1 VSDRTTLED
10 NSATAE
16 SGGTVDAESGRNGNS
31 AEGEPGTETLAHIE
45 DIRSRLRAASDA
57 YYLNTDPIMSDA
69 EYDELMRELQGIEAA
84 HPSLVTPDSPTQRVM
99 GEASSTFTKVRHLTP
114 MLSLANVRTPE
125 ELRAWQQRAQR
136 LLPNA
141 TFSYICEPKIDGLSM
156 NLVYKRGRLTLGAT
170 RGDGAVGE
178 DVTANVRIIRDIPRQ
193 LAAGDAPIPDLVEV
207 RGEIYMRREDFE
219 SLNVRLGEE
228 AERGG
233 TTPRLF
239 ANARNAAAGS
249 LRQKDPRV
257 TASRPLSFLGYQ
269 IGTIEGAPE
278 PSGQA
283 EVLRW
288 LASWG
293 FPVSPLARSAA
304 TLEEAQAYCDERE
317 QQRFEVPYDID
328 GAVVKINDRWQQQE
342 LGFVA
347 HDPRWAIAY
356 KFVPIEANTKLL
368 DIFVNIGRTGA
379 VIPNA
384 RLAPVQ
390 IGGVTVKAATLFN
403 FDEIARK
410 DLRVGD
416 TVVVQR
422 HGDVIPGITKA
433 LVELRDGSQ
442 QPYVPP
448 TECPYCQAPLFREE
462 GEAVTYCSN
471 GVKGLCPAQ
480 RMEQLKYFAH
490 AMDIRG
496 LGDEIVVR
504 LANAGLIID
513 VADIFAITADDLLK
527 LPGFQK
533 KSAGNLISAIETSK
547 QQPFERLLTALGIR
561 YVGEKAAESVARGL
575 RTIDAVLNASA
586 EEIAALPGIGPK
598 IAESLHEWTQQQ
610 PNRDLVEKLRAAG
623 LRLEAAEDDGG
634 ASVDGPFSGQTFLLT
649 GSLASLTRGQAEQAI
664 QALGGTIVANVSK
677 SLSHLIAGEAAGSK
691 LEKATKLGVPV
702 EDEAWL
708 VERLRAHDAM
718 PAERRHV

>member
-1 VSDRTTLED
+1 MSNRRSHTDPTPTGEIDNPDSVEIGRIGNNEISDTIIAR
-10 NSATAE
+10 
-16 SGGTVDAESGRNGNS
+16 V
-31 AEGEPGTETLAHIE
+31 GELRA
-45 DIRSRLRAASDA
+45 RLRAASDA

-69 EYDELMRELQGIEAA
+69 EYDDLMRELQRIEDE

-114 MLSLANVRTPE
+114 MLSLANVRTPD

-136 LLPNA
+136 LLPSA
-141 TFSYICEPKIDGLSM
+141 TFGYVCEPKIDGLSM
-156 NLVYKRGRLTLGAT
+156 NLVYRRGRLALGAT
-170 RGDGAVGE
+170 RGDGTIGE
-178 DVTANVRIIRDIPRQ
+178 DVTANVRIIHDIPHQ
-193 LAAGDAPIPDLVEV
+193 LKSGAAPIPAVVEV
-207 RGEIYMRREDFE
+207 RGEIYMSRDDFE
-219 SLNVRLGEE
+219 ALNTRLGEE
-228 AERGG
+228 AEQAG

-249 LRQKDPRV
+249 LRQKDARV

-278 PSGQA
+278 PSGQE

-288 LASWG
+288 LAAWG
-293 FPVSPLARSAA
+293 FPVSPLATSVA
-304 TLEEAQAYCDERE
+304 TLEEAQAYCDQRE
-317 QQRFEVPYDID
+317 AHRFDVPYEID

-356 KFVPIEANTKLL
+356 KFAPIEANTTLL

-442 QPYVPP
+442 VPYVPP
-448 TECPYCQAPLFREE
+448 TECPFCHAPLFREE

-480 RMEQLKYFAH
+480 RLEQLKYFAR

-504 LANAGLIID
+504 LVNAGLISD
-513 VADIFAITADDLLK
+513 VADIYAITEDDLLK

-533 KSAGNLISAIETSK
+533 KSAANLINAIATSK

-561 YVGEKAAESVARGL
+561 YVGEKAAESVAHGL
-575 RTIDAVLNASA
+575 RSMDEVLNATTDD
-586 EEIAALPGIGPK
+586 IAALPGIGPK
-598 IAESLHEWTQQQ
+598 IAESLHEWAQQQ
-610 PNRDLVEKLRAAG
+610 PNRALVEKLRSAG
-623 LRLEAAEDDGG
+623 LCMEDQDDG
-634 ASVDGPFSGQTFLLT
+634 STSEDGPFSGQTFLLT
-649 GSLASLTRGQAEQAI
+649 GSLAELTRGQAEQAI
-664 QALGGTIVANVSK
+664 AALGGKIVGNVTK
-677 SLSHLIAGEAAGSK
+677 ALNHLIVGASPGSK
-691 LEKATKLGVPV
+691 LQKATKLNVPIH
-702 EDEAWL
+702 DEAWL
-708 VERLRAHDAM
+708 VEQLRAHDAM
-718 PAERRHV
+718 PAERHHV

>member
-1 VSDRTTLED
+1 
-10 NSATAE
+10 
-16 SGGTVDAESGRNGNS
+16 
-31 AEGEPGTETLAHIE
+31 
-45 DIRSRLRAASDA
+45 
-57 YYLNTDPIMSDA
+57 
-69 EYDELMRELQGIEAA
+69 
-84 HPSLVTPDSPTQRVM
+84 
-99 GEASSTFTKVRHLTP
+99 
-114 MLSLANVRTPE
+114 
-125 ELRAWQQRAQR
+125 
-136 LLPNA
+136 
-141 TFSYICEPKIDGLSM
+141 
-156 NLVYKRGRLTLGAT
+156 
-170 RGDGAVGE
+170 
-178 DVTANVRIIRDIPRQ
+178 
-193 LAAGDAPIPDLVEV
+193 
-207 RGEIYMRREDFE
+207 
-219 SLNVRLGEE
+219 
-228 AERGG
+228 
-233 TTPRLF
+233 
-239 ANARNAAAGS
+239 
-249 LRQKDPRV
+249 
-257 TASRPLSFLGYQ
+257 
-269 IGTIEGAPE
+269 
-278 PSGQA
+278 
-283 EVLRW
+283 VLRW
-288 LASWG
+288 IASWG
-293 FPVSPLARSAA
+293 FPVSPLVRSAA

-317 QQRFEVPYDID
+317 QHRFEVPYEID

-442 QPYVPP
+442 VPYVPP
-448 TECPYCQAPLFREE
+448 TECPYCHAPLFREE

-504 LANAGLIID
+504 LANAGLITD
-513 VADIFAITADDLLK
+513 VADIYAITADDLLK
-527 LPGFQK
+527 LPGFK
-533 KSAGNLISAIETSK
+533 TKSATNLINAIETSK

-575 RTIDAVLNASA
+575 RTVDALLNATT

-598 IAESLHEWTQQQ
+598 IAASLHEWTQQQ

-623 LRLEAAEDDGG
+623 LRMEAPEDGAG
-634 ASVDGPFSGQTFLLT
+634 ASIDGPFSGQTFLLT
-649 GSLASLTRGQAEQAI
+649 GSLADLTRGQAEQAI
-664 QALGGTIVANVSK
+664 QSLGGKIASSVTK

-708 VERLRAHDAM
+708 VERLREHNAM
-718 PAERRHV
+718 PAARHHV